1 MVGFEEPRWTEIDG
15 QKVGSHAL
23 DYATNGATA
32 YCLRESKKFDIY
44 CHQYNAGPDQLPRYA
59 DFTAEGE
66 DGDGEPTTEG
76 AYCLAQDCM
85 FDYCIWRRDERLI
98 ACEAFV
104 AKWEGAV

>member
-1 MVGFEEPRWTEIDG
+1 M
-15 QKVGSHAL
+15 

-59 DFTAEGE
+59 DFTAEGDPSERCAEWE
-66 DGDGEPTTEG
+66 DEDGEPTIEG

-98 ACEAFV
+98 ACNAFV
-104 AKWEGAV
+104 AEWEGAV